1 VSRQARLS
9 PTATPASQAELAAQD
24 NARGMP
30 DPPLVGL
37 SSRRSRSG
45 RSQSSPDFPTGP
57 TRVKIP
63 VATGFVAKSGADR
76 TFSQVVRFTGVDD
89 TAHACRVTEETTIE
103 RVETGST
110 VSRDSTGRVSASP
123 DPPDEVLVVRFQ
135 SGDRAAF
142 ALLVR
147 RHQSGLYNFA
157 LRNLRERTAA
167 EDIVQEAFVRVAQSA
182 ADFKSD
188 ARFSTWVYT
197 IVRNLCIDQIRKNA
211 LRRHP
216 SLDEARKSD
225 DGDGPTL
232 GEQTADPR
240 GRSDIERTV
249 EVGRMKERI
258 LAAIDALPDDQRE
271 VYLMREM
278 SNLRFK
284 EIAEITGVPENTV
297 KSRMRYALERLQ
309 EALAEF
315 EEHARALT

>member
-1 VSRQARLS
+1 
-9 PTATPASQAELAAQD
+9 
-24 NARGMP
+24 M
-30 DPPLVGL
+30 
-37 SSRRSRSG
+37 
-45 RSQSSPDFPTGP
+45 
-57 TRVKIP
+57 
-63 VATGFVAKSGADR
+63 
-76 TFSQVVRFTGVDD
+76 
-89 TAHACRVTEETTIE
+89 
-103 RVETGST
+103 
-110 VSRDSTGRVSASP
+110 SASLH

-135 SGDRAAF
+135 GGDRAAF
-142 ALLVR
+142 AQLVR

-167 EDIVQEAFVRVAQSA
+167 EDVVQEAFVRVAQSA

-216 SLDEARKSD
+216 SLDDSARRSSD
-225 DGDGPTL
+225 GGEGPTL

-249 EVGRMKERI
+249 EGGRMKERI